1 MSPHDHLPPARHR
14 VRPVPKPVSPP
25 PPEPPASAPRQA
37 DYDIGYGKPPKHSQ
51 FQKGQSGNPKGR
63 AKGSKNLNTLV
74 RELLD
79 ERIPINTPSGRR
91 HVARIEVLLRK
102 LIEVAAKGNT
112 KAMEQLLRQYALAQ
126 AAVAAQTAAEDAP
139 TQDVSEA
146 DAASLALLRELMLA
160 ELQPGE
166 GGTS

>member
-14 VRPVPKPVSPP
+14 ARPVPKPISAPA
-25 PPEPPASAPRQA
+25 PEPPAATQRQA
-37 DYDIGYGKPPKHSQ
+37 DYDVGYGKPPKHSQ

-79 ERIPINTPSGRR
+79 ERIPINTPTGRR
-91 HVARIEVLLRK
+91 HVSRIEVLLRK

-112 KAMEQLLRQYALAQ
+112 KAMEQLLRQYAVAQ
-126 AAVAAQTAAEDAP
+126 AAVAAQAAAEDVP
-139 TQDVSEA
+139 TLDVSEA

-166 GGTS
+166 GGTA